1 MYIIRNIPSSSC
13 LRIGTHIVFF
23 LFNVIIFFN
32 YFYYLYL
39 FLNFKSSPIAF
50 LTNQKT
56 IFKKHKQ
63 NDSQKMFKS
72 YKIIYW
78 LWNILRFLVYNSES
92 QIQRGYAKSISSNI
106 PGTTKISWITDST
119 LYFWASSRYWG
130 KKWGWIFIF
139 VPFNS
144 NVGSRLM
151 MLAASLSQSLEFTV
165 LLASV
170 QGFSRSVP
178 GGIMYQLSSP

>member
-1 MYIIRNIPSSSC
+1 M
-13 LRIGTHIVFF
+13 
-23 LFNVIIFFN
+23 
-32 YFYYLYL
+32 
-39 FLNFKSSPIAF
+39 FKSSE
-50 LTNQKT
+50 
-56 IFKKHKQ
+56 
-63 NDSQKMFKS
+63 
-72 YKIIYW
+72 IIY
-78 LWNILRFLVYNSES
+78 LLSNILRFLFYNSES
-92 QIQRGYAKSISSNI
+92 QIQRGSAKSQNTLIDLKQTHDKSLRSNI

-151 MLAASLSQSLEFTV
+151 MLAASLSQSLELTV